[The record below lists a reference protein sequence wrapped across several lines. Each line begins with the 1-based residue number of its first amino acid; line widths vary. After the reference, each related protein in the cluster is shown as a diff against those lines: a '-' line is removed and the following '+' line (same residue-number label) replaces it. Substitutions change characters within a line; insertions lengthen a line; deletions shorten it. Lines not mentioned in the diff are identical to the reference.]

1 MSETQYDESAILT
14 FPAGL
19 PGFEQATR
27 FVLKE
32 DPEFTPVVALQCI
45 DGEELGFLAVPVGA
59 LDARYS
65 LAVNEDDLRRL
76 GLPPDHQPVPGVEVL
91 CLALLCAPQNG
102 PATANL
108 LAPVVVN
115 LKTRVAVQAVR
126 SDSRYSHQHPIA
138 GDAPCS

>member
-1 MSETQYDESAILT
+1 MPETHYDDSAILT
-14 FPAGL
+14 FPSGL

-32 DPEFTPVVALQCI
+32 DPESTPVIALQCI
-45 DGEELGFLAVPVGA
+45 DCEELGFLAVPVGVV
-59 LDARYS
+59 DAGYS
-65 LAVNEDDLRRL
+65 LAINDDDLRCL
-76 GLPPDHQPVPGVEVL
+76 GFSPEHQPVPGADVL

-115 LKTRVAVQAVR
+115 LATRVAVQAVR
-126 SDSRYSHQHPIA
+126 SDARYSHQHPLA
-138 GDAPCS
+138 GEGSC